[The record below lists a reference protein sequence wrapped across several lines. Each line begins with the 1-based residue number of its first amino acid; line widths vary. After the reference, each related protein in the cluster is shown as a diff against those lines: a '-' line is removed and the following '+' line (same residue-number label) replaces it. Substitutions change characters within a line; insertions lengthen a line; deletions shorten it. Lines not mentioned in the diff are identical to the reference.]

1 MAKSIGPH
9 TNKPLLTRRRVLHAS
24 GGGLATILAT
34 GKAPAYAQGVTV
46 HWLKWADFVPAA
58 DTFLRREALPAA
70 EKALG
75 FKINLETIGLN
86 DLQARA
92 TAGIQSKSG
101 ADIIMGFNS
110 HPQLYAESLA
120 DVSSVTEEIG
130 AKQGGYYDI
139 AKANTHDGKRWIAV
153 PYCIVGGLIAYR
165 KSWFDEVGAT
175 KFPATW
181 DQYREV
187 GRKLKAKGRPIGQ
200 SLGHTVG
207 DAPSFAY
214 PMLWSFGGKEV
225 EADGK
230 TVALNSKETIESV
243 KFMTAFWKDAHDEGG
258 LAWDDSNNN
267 RAFLSGTVS
276 ATLNGASIY
285 IESLRRPDQYKTDD
299 GKQMKTDI
307 LHAKLPAGPAGQ
319 YAFHAAQSMM
329 VMGYSK
335 NQKQA
340 MDFLRWFHTAENYE
354 KWFTL
359 LKGFACGPTRSWEA
373 NKMWD
378 EDPVMAPYRAAAAD
392 GRVPGYSGPA
402 NQKAAEVLSKYIITD
417 MYAKAVQ
424 GMPAED
430 AVKWADG
437 EIRKVYGG

>member
-1 MAKSIGPH
+1 MAAG
-9 TNKPLLTRRRVLHAS
+9 T
-24 GGGLATILAT
+24 GGLAGILAS
-34 GKAPAYAQGVTV
+34 GRAPAYAQGTTV
-46 HWLKWADFVPAA
+46 HWLKWNDFVPAA
-58 DTFLRREALPAA
+58 DTWLRREGLPAA

-92 TAGIQSKSG
+92 TAAIQSKAG
-101 ADIIMGFNS
+101 PDIIMAFNN
-110 HPQLYAESLA
+110 HPQLYAEALA
-120 DVSSVTEEIG
+120 DVSAVTEAIG
-130 AKQGGYYDI
+130 PAQGGYYDI

-165 KSWFDEVGAT
+165 KSWFDDVGAT
-175 KFPATW
+175 TFPKTW
-181 DQYREV
+181 DEYRTV

-200 SLGHTVG
+200 TLGHTVG

-230 TVALNSKETIESV
+230 TVVLNSKETIESV

-267 RAFLSGTVS
+267 RAFLSGTIA

-285 IESLRRPDQYKTDD
+285 IESMRRPTQYITDS
-299 GKQMKTDI
+299 GAQMKTDI

-329 VMGYSK
+329 VMGYSQ

-340 MDFLRWFHTAENYE
+340 MEFLRWFHSPAIYE
-354 KWFTL
+354 SWFTI
-359 LKGFACGPTRSWEA
+359 LKGFACGPTRVWES

-378 EDPVMAPYRAAAAD
+378 EDPVMTPYRAAAAD
-392 GRVPGYSGPA
+392 GRVPGFAGPS
-402 NQKAAEVLSKYIITD
+402 NQKAAEGLSKYIITD

-430 AVKWADG
+430 AVKWADA
-437 EIRKVYGG
+437 ELRKVYGS